1 MDFLDPVGLLIITIL
16 KIFLW
21 VFYVVVVVIVIVV
34 AVVVVVVI
42 RFVLNI
48 CSLGCLIPE
57 TE

>member
-34 AVVVVVVI
+34 VVVVVI